1 MLDVLAP
8 VGKHISPYLSE
19 ISTALIAC
27 FLVMAGND
35 INRALR
41 KLLSGHNFIVRTG
54 AFILLNAFGYGM
66 LIVYATP
73 YLSKTLRGLD
83 PGLMFSIVLS
93 SFILIGIWAQKN
105 RQV

>member
-8 VGKHISPYLSE
+8 VGKHIYPYIPEL
-19 ISTALIAC
+19 STAMIAC

-35 INRALR
+35 INRMLR
-41 KLLSGHNFIVRTG
+41 KMLSGHNFFFRTG
-54 AFILLNAFGYGM
+54 AFVLLNAFGYGM

-73 YLSKTLRGLD
+73 YLAKTLRSLE
-83 PGLMFSIVLS
+83 PGLMFTLIFSC
-93 SFILIGIWAQKN
+93 FILIGMWAQKN